1 MTSTQALTEK
11 SGSHSCSYEQVYFND
26 MCRTNY
32 NYIKNILNQYTSWN
46 SGYIAAISA
55 WIAKVNNNGDWDY
68 KTSSYY
74 GPWDHV
80 FCNISDGQYDHVT
93 SEYMGNYNY
102 GYTGSC
108 LFSLQTLE
116 LASFIVSGFD
126 NSDIAGDW
134 STIESAFYTARAEQ
148 INVCP
153 TNRWVYSYGR
163 WYYFNSYGNPYVWY
177 YFNSYG
183 NPYVGWH
190 EIDGCWYY
198 FNSAGVM
205 QTGWQ
210 QIDGC
215 WYYLNSSGV
224 MQTGWQQI
232 DGYWYYLNSSGV
244 MQTGWQQVDN
254 YWYYLNSSG
263 AMQTGWVTSGNSKYY
278 METSGAWSGWLIY
291 GGYYYY
297 RVPTTGAVYTNIWKY
312 YNGYWYCINPSSSI
326 VVTGWKY
333 YGGHYYY
340 MSPSTGVMYSSS
352 WLNYNSNWY
361 YFKSN
366 GWMACSETLT
376 VNGSRYTF
384 DAYGRRIT
392 G

>member
-1 MTSTQALTEK
+1 MEPVELWNALSESGNFSITGGELVFDETIALDEDQSSMLSIIIELINNEIKLGYLIANDSDNGILLRRSELTADVEVSLTSQNESMTSTQALTEK

-163 WYYFNSYGNPYVWY
+163 WYYFNSYGNPYV
-177 YFNSYG
+177 
-183 NPYVGWH
+183 GWH
-190 EIDGCWYY
+190 EIEGCWYS

-291 GGYYYY
+291 GGTIITECQPQVQCILIYGSI
-297 RVPTTGAVYTNIWKY
+297 TTAIGIA
-312 YNGYWYCINPSSSI
+312 
-326 VVTGWKY
+326 
-333 YGGHYYY
+333 
-340 MSPSTGVMYSSS
+340 
-352 WLNYNSNWY
+352 
-361 YFKSN
+361 
-366 GWMACSETLT
+366 
-376 VNGSRYTF
+376 
-384 DAYGRRIT
+384 
-392 G
+392 